1 MSLFPTTLK
10 QALER
15 AARPIA
21 KKRGFSE
28 TRILTDWPLIVG
40 EQIAD
45 YSTPLKLTYP
55 RQQNSGATLTLS
67 AHPAYALELQ
77 QMTPIILDKI
87 AAYMGFRAVERITI
101 EQTYRALRDHRQE
114 PQPAPTIPDNDAS
127 SDPLEAVLARLAK
140 IRASKG

>member
-1 MSLFPTTLK
+1 MSLFPTTLR

-40 EQIAD
+40 EQIAS

-55 RQQNSGATLTLS
+55 RQQNNGATLTLS

-87 AAYMGFRAVERITI
+87 AAYMGFRAVERIAI
-101 EQTYRALRDHRQE
+101 EQSYHALRDHAQE
-114 PQPAPTIPDNDAS
+114 PPATPAAS
-127 SDPLEAVLARLAK
+127 DDDTSPDPLEAVLARLAK